1 MILKNI
7 VTSVRCGN
15 VIVFLYE
22 KSGLIFGDT
31 YETTYKWYNTVNG
44 FALKWS
50 GQGRRDV
57 GRDKNKGSL
66 SISW

>member
-15 VIVFLYE
+15 VIVFLYD
-22 KSGLIFGDT
+22 KSGLIFENT
-31 YETTYKWYNTVNG
+31 YETIYKWYDIVNG
-44 FALKWS
+44 FSLKWS

-57 GRDKNKGSL
+57 GRDKNEGSL